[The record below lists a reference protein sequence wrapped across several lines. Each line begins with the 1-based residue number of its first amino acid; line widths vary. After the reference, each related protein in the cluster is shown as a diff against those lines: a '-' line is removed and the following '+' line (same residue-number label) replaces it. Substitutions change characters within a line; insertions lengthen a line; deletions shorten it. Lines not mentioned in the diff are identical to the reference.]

1 MAKRLTAKEIEHL
14 TTPGRHWVDDHLY
27 LQIVDAH
34 VRSWIYRFT
43 LNGKARWSGLGSY
56 PYVSLAA
63 ARQKRDDEQTQ
74 IRKGL
79 DPVDERKRARA
90 GQSVGPRKTFKACAQ
105 DYIANHEHTWV
116 NAKHRNQWHSTL
128 KAYVFPVI
136 GEVAV
141 DAVDTE
147 HVRAI
152 LQPLWQTKRET
163 AKRVRQQIESIL
175 DFAKALGL
183 RQGDNPAR
191 WRGHIANI
199 FPARAAKPMKH
210 HAALPYPEIGD
221 FMVKLRAQGGIAAR
235 ALEFVILNACR
246 TGDVIGQKRADAPPM
261 IWQHVDLASRVWTI
275 PRTKTGSELRV
286 PLSRQAIAVVEAMQ
300 AIRSS
305 DVVFAGMRAGEPL
318 SNSAMLV
325 VLDLMGFGRY
335 TVHGFRSC
343 FRDWAAECTSFPS
356 EVAEMALAHTIEDRV
371 EAAYRRGDLFEKR
384 RKLMQAWADFCD
396 RSSMTAAVVP
406 LRNAS

>member
-14 TTPGRHWVDDHLY
+14 TTPGKHWVDDNLY

-56 PYVSLAA
+56 PGISLAA
-63 ARQKRDDEQTQ
+63 ARQKRDDEQAQ

-79 DPVDERKRARA
+79 DPVDERKRVRA
-90 GQSVGPRKTFKACAQ
+90 GQGVGPRKTFKACAQ

-163 AKRVRQQIESIL
+163 ASACASESRTSWISPRPSGCGRAIIRPAGAATLPTSSLRV
-175 DFAKALGL
+175 
-183 RQGDNPAR
+183 AR
-191 WRGHIANI
+191 SREASRG
-199 FPARAAKPMKH
+199 
-210 HAALPYPEIGD
+210 AALSRD
-221 FMVKLRAQGGIAAR
+221 RRLH
-235 ALEFVILNACR
+235 
-246 TGDVIGQKRADAPPM
+246 GQ
-261 IWQHVDLASRVWTI
+261 ASRD
-275 PRTKTGSELRV
+275 K
-286 PLSRQAIAVVEAMQ
+286 
-300 AIRSS
+300 
-305 DVVFAGMRAGEPL
+305 
-318 SNSAMLV
+318 
-325 VLDLMGFGRY
+325 
-335 TVHGFRSC
+335 
-343 FRDWAAECTSFPS
+343 AA
-356 EVAEMALAHTIEDRV
+356 
-371 EAAYRRGDLFEKR
+371 
-384 RKLMQAWADFCD
+384 
-396 RSSMTAAVVP
+396 
-406 LRNAS
+406 